1 MNYPISKE
9 INRDNVT
16 VVKVK
21 KLYHD
26 SKLPRYAHVKE
37 TESGIIPEDACL
49 DVFCHHVVL
58 DRETHNFVVH
68 TGIAVEYTR
77 NKVFIG
83 VPRSSLTKTN
93 FVMQNSPG
101 IIDIGYR
108 GEILFKFKPINK
120 TYKDYINYVEK
131 GTADD
136 FIISVLCPFFKGDA
150 IGQFT
155 IIDNYNVEIE
165 EVTELSD
172 SIRGTGGY
180 GSSDEKK

>member
-9 INRDNVT
+9 VNRDNVAII
-16 VVKVK
+16 KIK

-49 DVFCHHVVL
+49 DLFCHHVEL
-58 DRETHNFVVH
+58 DRTNHNFVVH

-77 NKVFIG
+77 NKVFVA

-101 IIDIGYR
+101 IIDIGFR
-108 GEILFKFKPINK
+108 GEILIKFKPINK
-120 TYKDYINYVEK
+120 TYKGYIDYVEK
-131 GTADD
+131 GTDD
-136 FIISVLCPFFKGDA
+136 EFIIGVLCPFFKGDA
-150 IGQFT
+150 IAQFT
-155 IIDNYNVEIE
+155 LIDNYAIEIN

-180 GSSDEKK
+180 GSSNEKK